1 MSLDF
6 DINDIKNYLL
16 INGGKVGYN
25 QLIQDFKHSLSNP
38 NTQSNDWFINKN

>member
-38 NTQSNDWFINKN
+38 NTQSIDK